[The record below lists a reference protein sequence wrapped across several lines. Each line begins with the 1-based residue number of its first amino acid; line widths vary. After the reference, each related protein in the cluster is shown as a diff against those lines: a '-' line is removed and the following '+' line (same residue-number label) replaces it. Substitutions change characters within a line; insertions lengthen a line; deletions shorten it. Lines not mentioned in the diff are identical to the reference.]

1 MKELSGQIKKRSR
14 GPKPKKNFLSVIGPK
29 TNPDPKVRKKIPKF
43 RYSGTPYQGLSKL
56 AQVVKI
62 SIFRIK

>member
-1 MKELSGQIKKRSR
+1 MSIISINYEDFQFFALNRLMKELSGQIKKRSR

-43 RYSGTPYQGLSKL
+43 RYSGTP
-56 AQVVKI
+56 
-62 SIFRIK
+62 